1 MLLVM
6 VVLSLLSML
15 GGLYLK
21 IGRAR
26 SLEAMRRRVS
36 GECRRRFE
44 CVAHSVQGRLVEGP
58 ALETP
63 EGRIELIASDF
74 PANWVVDITTFE
86 AAIGFKH
93 VLNVVS
99 LRDADQAIRSRA
111 VRPVEVQDPEV
122 ASGHRVF
129 SSDETFARAVVTA
142 GLIHAMRALD
152 AAVRA
157 RTMLRTGGGR
167 ATVIANRGLAEPAEL
182 KAFHDGCVGLVALL
196 DRPQGPAAAS

>member
-1 MLLVM
+1 MLFVM
-6 VVLSLLSML
+6 VVLGLLSML
-15 GGLYLK
+15 GGRYLK

-26 SLEAMRRRVS
+26 SLDAMRRRVS
-36 GECRRRFE
+36 GECRCRLE
-44 CVAHSVQGRLVEGP
+44 CMAHSVQGRLVEGP

-63 EGRIELIASDF
+63 EGRIELVASDA
-74 PANWVVDITTFE
+74 PANWVVDTTKFE
-86 AAIGFKH
+86 AAVGFKH

-99 LRDADQAIRSRA
+99 HRDADRAIRSKA

-142 GLIHAMRALD
+142 GLIQAMVALD

-196 DRPQGPAAAS
+196 GLVRGGEVE